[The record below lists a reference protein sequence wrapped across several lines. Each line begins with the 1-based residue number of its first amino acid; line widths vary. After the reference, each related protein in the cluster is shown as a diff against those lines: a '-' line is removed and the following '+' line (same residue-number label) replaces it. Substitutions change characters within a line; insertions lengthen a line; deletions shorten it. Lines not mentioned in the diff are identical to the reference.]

1 MLKQLKRKGIL
12 ALACVISIFSMSV
25 CAFAKPDWPL
35 DTGCQSE
42 AGIVMDLDSGAV
54 LFAQNIHVQEYPA
67 SITKLL
73 TALVVV
79 ENASMDEQGTLSQD
93 AVYNVESG
101 SGNKLQLE
109 EGDVLSVKD
118 CLYVMLIQSSN
129 QAANAL
135 AEHVGGSREAFA
147 DMMNEKAASLGCRE
161 SHFVNPSGLNDP
173 EQLTSAYDM
182 AQIGAAVF
190 GNPTLLEICSTT
202 SATLPPTINNPNG
215 RTYSMEHKLVVTG
228 DSSDE
233 NYYPSAVAGKT
244 GYTSLAGQTLVTYAE
259 QDGRR
264 QVAVTLKSTQRT
276 HYSDTKTILDFGFAR
291 FKNVSVA
298 ENETDYVTGE
308 EPVTIG
314 DETYSPSDLYL
325 DEKAVVTLPNDAQFS
340 DADKYLQTEIPASH
354 PEGAVGRII
363 YTYNDRQIGVAWV
376 YSTKAASAPVS
387 AEDGTDNETA
397 GSENT
402 TDAAKT
408 GTSSTA
414 DKEKKPLKL
423 TKATYIAAGAGVVV
437 LLIAAAV
444 IWFMIQR
451 KQEEERMRVLREK
464 RRKRLADMGCSE
476 EEFERLVNERKNALR
491 ERTMPEPDDDDGS
504 GDEVSDHSEDLPEEY
519 PDDEYD
525 SWEDEHEDDLDDPEE
540 DTDDREKE
548 RKDHYRDADDED
560 IMLQKEL
567 AEEVRSS
574 MLGRKKKTTKKD
586 TDDDIEFID
595 L

>member
-79 ENASMDEQGTLSQD
+79 ENASMDEQVTFSHD

-118 CLYVMLIQSSN
+118 CLYVMLLQSSN

-264 QVAVTLKSTQRT
+264 QVTVTLKSTQRT

-354 PEGAVGRII
+354 PEGAVARII

-444 IWFMIQR
+444 VWFMIQR

-525 SWEDEHEDDLDDPEE
+525 SWEDEHEDDLDDP
-540 DTDDREKE
+540 DEKE
-548 RKDHYRDADDED
+548 DVPGED
-560 IMLQKEL
+560 
-567 AEEVRSS
+567 R
-574 MLGRKKKTTKKD
+574 
-586 TDDDIEFID
+586 
-595 L
+595 

>member
-79 ENASMDEQGTLSQD
+79 ENASMDEQVTFSHD

-118 CLYVMLIQSSN
+118 CLYVMLLQSSN

-190 GNPTLLEICSTT
+190 GNPALLEICSTT

-308 EPVTIG
+308 EAVTIG

-444 IWFMIQR
+444 IWFTIQR

-491 ERTMPEPDDDDGS
+491 ERTMPEPDEEEPENDGS

-525 SWEDEHEDDLDDPEE
+525 SWEDEHEDDLDDP
-540 DTDDREKE
+540 DEKE
-548 RKDHYRDADDED
+548 DVPGED
-560 IMLQKEL
+560 
-567 AEEVRSS
+567 R
-574 MLGRKKKTTKKD
+574 
-586 TDDDIEFID
+586 
-595 L
+595 

>member
-1 MLKQLKRKGIL
+1 MLKQLKRMGFL
-12 ALACVISIFSMSV
+12 ALTCAVSLFTMSL

-42 AGIVMDLDSGAV
+42 AGIVMDMDSGAV

-79 ENASMDEQGTLSQD
+79 ENASMDDQVTFSHD
-93 AVYNVESG
+93 AVYNVEDG

-118 CLYVMLIQSSN
+118 CLYVMLLQSSN

-135 AEHVGGSREAFA
+135 AEHIAGSREAFA

-182 AQIGAAVF
+182 AQIGSAVF
-190 GNPTLLEICSTT
+190 NNQTLLEICSAT

-215 RTYSMEHKLVVTG
+215 RTYSMEHKLVVT
-228 DSSDE
+228 DNSDDE

-276 HYSDTKTILDFGFAR
+276 HYSDTKTILEFGFAR

-298 ENETDYVTGE
+298 ENETNYVTGD

-314 DETYSPSDLYL
+314 DTTYEPSDLYL
-325 DEKAVVTLPNDAQFS
+325 DEKAVITLPNDAQFS
-340 DADKYLQTEIPASH
+340 DADQYLQTEIPANH
-354 PEGAVGRII
+354 PDGAVGRII

-376 YSTKAASAPVS
+376 YSKTAVS
-387 AEDGTDNETA
+387 AAAVSEES
-397 GSENT
+397 SENT
-402 TDAAKT
+402 EAESTAST
-408 GTSSTA
+408 GTDTA
-414 DKEKKPLKL
+414 DSNTNGTPSDVNETKKDKKPLEL
-423 TKATYIAAGAGVVV
+423 TKGTWIAIGIGAAILLVV
-437 LLIAAAV
+437 LIISWIML
-444 IWFMIQR
+444 QR
-451 KQEEERMRVLREK
+451 KKEEERMRILREK

-476 EEFERLVNERKNALR
+476 EEFERLVNERKSALR
-491 ERTMPEPDDDDGS
+491 ERPLPEPD
-504 GDEVSDHSEDLPEEY
+504 EE
-519 PDDEYD
+519 EI
-525 SWEDEHEDDLDDPEE
+525 EEAEDDAIEPYLEEEDVQEEPADVVDTDIDPEE
-540 DTDDREKE
+540 PQEEDD
-548 RKDHYRDADDED
+548 APLED
-560 IMLQKEL
+560 K
-567 AEEVRSS
+567 
-574 MLGRKKKTTKKD
+574 
-586 TDDDIEFID
+586 
-595 L
+595 

>member
-79 ENASMDEQGTLSQD
+79 ENASMDEQVTFSHD

-118 CLYVMLIQSSN
+118 CLYVMLLQSSN

-298 ENETDYVTGE
+298 ENETNYVTGE

-525 SWEDEHEDDLDDPEE
+525 SWEDEHEDDLDDP
-540 DTDDREKE
+540 DEKE
-548 RKDHYRDADDED
+548 DVPGED
-560 IMLQKEL
+560 
-567 AEEVRSS
+567 R
-574 MLGRKKKTTKKD
+574 
-586 TDDDIEFID
+586 
-595 L
+595 

>member
-79 ENASMDEQGTLSQD
+79 ENASMDEQVTFSHD

-118 CLYVMLIQSSN
+118 CLYVMLLQSSN

-354 PEGAVGRII
+354 PEGAVARII

-387 AEDGTDNETA
+387 AEDGPDNETA

-444 IWFMIQR
+444 VWFMIQR
-451 KQEEERMRVLREK
+451 KQEEEQMRVLREK

-525 SWEDEHEDDLDDPEE
+525 SWEDEHEDDLDDP
-540 DTDDREKE
+540 DEKE
-548 RKDHYRDADDED
+548 DVPGED
-560 IMLQKEL
+560 
-567 AEEVRSS
+567 R
-574 MLGRKKKTTKKD
+574 
-586 TDDDIEFID
+586 
-595 L
+595 

>member
-12 ALACVISIFSMSV
+12 AFACVISIFSISV

-79 ENASMDEQGTLSQD
+79 ENASMDEQVTFSHD

-118 CLYVMLIQSSN
+118 CLYVMLLQSSN

-135 AEHVGGSREAFA
+135 AEHVAGSREAFA
-147 DMMNEKAASLGCRE
+147 DMMNEKASSLGCRE

-182 AQIGAAVF
+182 AQIGSAVF
-190 GNPTLLEICSTT
+190 SNPTLLEICSTT

-298 ENETDYVTGE
+298 ENETDYVTGD

-354 PEGAVGRII
+354 PEGAVARII

-387 AEDGTDNETA
+387 AEDSSATETTD
-397 GSENT
+397 SENT
-402 TDAAKT
+402 TDAEKT
-408 GTSSTA
+408 GTPSTA
-414 DKEKKPLKL
+414 DKEKKTLKL

-437 LLIAAAV
+437 LLIVAAV
-444 IWFMIQR
+444 IWFVIQR

-464 RRKRLADMGCSE
+464 RRKRLAEMGCSE

-491 ERTMPEPDDDDGS
+491 DRGIPELDEEEADADNGEFDEDGEEIPQDLEDDLEEPETDGS
-504 GDEVSDHSEDLPEEY
+504 DGEDPNEPNLDDTEDFSDEEY
-519 PDDEYD
+519 PDEEYD
-525 SWEDEHEDDLDDPEE
+525 SLDDNEEEDLDDP
-540 DTDDREKE
+540 D
-548 RKDHYRDADDED
+548 
-560 IMLQKEL
+560 
-567 AEEVRSS
+567 
-574 MLGRKKKTTKKD
+574 KKD
-586 TDDDIEFID
+586 DVPGEDR
-595 L
+595 

>member
-79 ENASMDEQGTLSQD
+79 ENASMDEQVTFSHD

-118 CLYVMLIQSSN
+118 CLYVMLLQSSN

-135 AEHVGGSREAFA
+135 ADHVGGSREAFA

-354 PEGAVGRII
+354 PEGAVARII

-491 ERTMPEPDDDDGS
+491 ERTMPEPNDDGS

-525 SWEDEHEDDLDDPEE
+525 SWEDEHEDDLDDP
-540 DTDDREKE
+540 DEKE
-548 RKDHYRDADDED
+548 DVPGED
-560 IMLQKEL
+560 
-567 AEEVRSS
+567 R
-574 MLGRKKKTTKKD
+574 
-586 TDDDIEFID
+586 
-595 L
+595 

>member
-79 ENASMDEQGTLSQD
+79 ENASMDEQVTFSHD

-118 CLYVMLIQSSN
+118 CLYVMLLQSSN

-314 DETYSPSDLYL
+314 DETCSPSDLYL

-525 SWEDEHEDDLDDPEE
+525 SWEDEHEDDLDDP
-540 DTDDREKE
+540 DEKE
-548 RKDHYRDADDED
+548 DVPGED
-560 IMLQKEL
+560 
-567 AEEVRSS
+567 R
-574 MLGRKKKTTKKD
+574 
-586 TDDDIEFID
+586 
-595 L
+595 

>member
-79 ENASMDEQGTLSQD
+79 ENASMDEQVTFSHD

-118 CLYVMLIQSSN
+118 CLYVMLLQSSN

-354 PEGAVGRII
+354 PEGAVARII

-525 SWEDEHEDDLDDPEE
+525 SWEDEHEDDLDDP
-540 DTDDREKE
+540 DEKE
-548 RKDHYRDADDED
+548 DVPGED
-560 IMLQKEL
+560 K
-567 AEEVRSS
+567 
-574 MLGRKKKTTKKD
+574 
-586 TDDDIEFID
+586 
-595 L
+595 

>member
-79 ENASMDEQGTLSQD
+79 ENASMDEQVTFSHD

-118 CLYVMLIQSSN
+118 CLYVMLLQSSN

-340 DADKYLQTEIPASH
+340 DADQYLQTEIPASH
-354 PEGAVGRII
+354 PEGAVGRLI

-525 SWEDEHEDDLDDPEE
+525 SWEDEHEDDLDDP
-540 DTDDREKE
+540 DEKE
-548 RKDHYRDADDED
+548 DVPGED
-560 IMLQKEL
+560 
-567 AEEVRSS
+567 R
-574 MLGRKKKTTKKD
+574 
-586 TDDDIEFID
+586 
-595 L
+595 

>member
-79 ENASMDEQGTLSQD
+79 ENASMDEQVTFSHD

-118 CLYVMLIQSSN
+118 CLYVMLLQSSN

-376 YSTKAASAPVS
+376 YSTKAASASVS

-491 ERTMPEPDDDDGS
+491 ERTMPEPDDDGS

-525 SWEDEHEDDLDDPEE
+525 SWEDEHEDDLDDP
-540 DTDDREKE
+540 DEKE
-548 RKDHYRDADDED
+548 DVPGED
-560 IMLQKEL
+560 
-567 AEEVRSS
+567 R
-574 MLGRKKKTTKKD
+574 
-586 TDDDIEFID
+586 
-595 L
+595 

>member
-1 MLKQLKRKGIL
+1 MLKQLKRMGFL
-12 ALACVISIFSMSV
+12 ALTCAVSLFTMSL

-42 AGIVMDLDSGAV
+42 AGIVMDMDSGAV

-79 ENASMDEQGTLSQD
+79 ENTSMDDQVTFSHD
-93 AVYNVESG
+93 AVYNVEDG

-118 CLYVMLIQSSN
+118 CLYVMLLQSSN

-135 AEHVGGSREAFA
+135 AEHVAGSREAFA

-161 SHFVNPSGLNDP
+161 SHFANPSGLNDP

-190 GNPTLLEICSTT
+190 NNSTLLEICSATG
-202 SATLPPTINNPNG
+202 ATLPPTINNSNG
-215 RTYSMEHKLVVTG
+215 RTYSMEHKLVVT
-228 DSSDE
+228 DNSEDE

-259 QDGRR
+259 QNGRR

-276 HYSDTKTILDFGFAR
+276 HYSDTKTILEFGFAR

-298 ENETDYVTGE
+298 ENETAYVTGD
-308 EPVTIG
+308 EPVAIG
-314 DETYSPSDLYL
+314 DATYEPSDLYV
-325 DEKAVVTLPNDAQFS
+325 DEKAVITLPNDAQFS
-340 DADKYLQTEIPASH
+340 DADQYLQTEIPDNH
-354 PEGAVGRII
+354 PNGAVGRII

-376 YSTKAASAPVS
+376 YSRTAVSTAVSEESSANTESTVS
-387 AEDGTDNETA
+387 TESDTA
-397 GSENT
+397 DSNN
-402 TDAAKT
+402 
-408 GTSSTA
+408 SSTPSDINDA
-414 DKEKKPLKL
+414 KKDKKPFKL
-423 TKATYIAAGAGVVV
+423 TKGTWIAVGSGAAVLLVV
-437 LLIAAAV
+437 LIISWIML
-444 IWFMIQR
+444 QR
-451 KQEEERMRVLREK
+451 KKEEERMRILREK

-491 ERTMPEPDDDDGS
+491 ERPLPQPDEEEIE
-504 GDEVSDHSEDLPEEY
+504 EVQEESYEDLEE
-519 PDDEYD
+519 EA
-525 SWEDEHEDDLDDPEE
+525 DPEE
-540 DTDDREKE
+540 DK
-548 RKDHYRDADDED
+548 
-560 IMLQKEL
+560 
-567 AEEVRSS
+567 
-574 MLGRKKKTTKKD
+574 
-586 TDDDIEFID
+586 
-595 L
+595 

>member
-79 ENASMDEQGTLSQD
+79 ENASMDEQVTFSHD

-118 CLYVMLIQSSN
+118 CLYVMLLQSSN

-354 PEGAVGRII
+354 PEGAVARII

-414 DKEKKPLKL
+414 DNEKKPLKL

-491 ERTMPEPDDDDGS
+491 ERTMSEPDDDDGS

-525 SWEDEHEDDLDDPEE
+525 SWEDEHEDDLDDP
-540 DTDDREKE
+540 DEKE
-548 RKDHYRDADDED
+548 DVPGED
-560 IMLQKEL
+560 
-567 AEEVRSS
+567 R
-574 MLGRKKKTTKKD
+574 
-586 TDDDIEFID
+586 
-595 L
+595 

>member
-79 ENASMDEQGTLSQD
+79 ENASMDEQVTFSHD

-118 CLYVMLIQSSN
+118 CLYVMLLQSSN

-354 PEGAVGRII
+354 PEGAVARTI

-444 IWFMIQR
+444 VWFMIQR

-525 SWEDEHEDDLDDPEE
+525 SWEDEHEDDLDDP
-540 DTDDREKE
+540 DEKE
-548 RKDHYRDADDED
+548 DVPGED
-560 IMLQKEL
+560 
-567 AEEVRSS
+567 R
-574 MLGRKKKTTKKD
+574 
-586 TDDDIEFID
+586 
-595 L
+595 

>member
-79 ENASMDEQGTLSQD
+79 ENASMDEQVTFSHD

-118 CLYVMLIQSSN
+118 CLYVMLLQSSN

-437 LLIAAAV
+437 LLIAASV

-525 SWEDEHEDDLDDPEE
+525 SWEDEHEDDLDDP
-540 DTDDREKE
+540 DEKE
-548 RKDHYRDADDED
+548 DVPGED
-560 IMLQKEL
+560 
-567 AEEVRSS
+567 R
-574 MLGRKKKTTKKD
+574 
-586 TDDDIEFID
+586 
-595 L
+595 

>member
-79 ENASMDEQGTLSQD
+79 ENASMDEQVTFSHD

-118 CLYVMLIQSSN
+118 CLYVMLLQSSN

-354 PEGAVGRII
+354 PEGAVARII

-444 IWFMIQR
+444 VWFMIQR

-519 PDDEYD
+519 LDDEYD
-525 SWEDEHEDDLDDPEE
+525 SWEDEHEDDLDDP
-540 DTDDREKE
+540 DEKE
-548 RKDHYRDADDED
+548 DVPGED
-560 IMLQKEL
+560 
-567 AEEVRSS
+567 R
-574 MLGRKKKTTKKD
+574 
-586 TDDDIEFID
+586 
-595 L
+595 

>member
-79 ENASMDEQGTLSQD
+79 ENASMDEQVTFSHD

-118 CLYVMLIQSSN
+118 CLYVMLLQSSN

-228 DSSDE
+228 DSSNE

-354 PEGAVGRII
+354 PEGAVARII

-444 IWFMIQR
+444 VWFMIQR
-451 KQEEERMRVLREK
+451 KQEEEQMRVLREK

-525 SWEDEHEDDLDDPEE
+525 SWEDEHEDDLDDP
-540 DTDDREKE
+540 DEKE
-548 RKDHYRDADDED
+548 DVPGED
-560 IMLQKEL
+560 
-567 AEEVRSS
+567 R
-574 MLGRKKKTTKKD
+574 
-586 TDDDIEFID
+586 
-595 L
+595 

>member
-79 ENASMDEQGTLSQD
+79 ENASMDEQVTFSHD

-118 CLYVMLIQSSN
+118 CLYVMLLQSSN

-354 PEGAVGRII
+354 PEGAVARII

-444 IWFMIQR
+444 VWFMIQR

-491 ERTMPEPDDDDGS
+491 ERTMSEPDDDDGS

-525 SWEDEHEDDLDDPEE
+525 SWEDEHEDDLDDP
-540 DTDDREKE
+540 DEKE
-548 RKDHYRDADDED
+548 DVPGED
-560 IMLQKEL
+560 
-567 AEEVRSS
+567 R
-574 MLGRKKKTTKKD
+574 
-586 TDDDIEFID
+586 
-595 L
+595 

>member
-1 MLKQLKRKGIL
+1 MLKQMKRKGIL

-79 ENASMDEQGTLSQD
+79 ENASMDEQVTFSHD

-118 CLYVMLIQSSN
+118 CLYVMLLQSSN

-325 DEKAVVTLPNDAQFS
+325 DEKAVVTLPNDAKFS

-354 PEGAVGRII
+354 PEGAVARII

-491 ERTMPEPDDDDGS
+491 ERTMSEPDDDDGS

-525 SWEDEHEDDLDDPEE
+525 SWEDEHEDDLDDP
-540 DTDDREKE
+540 DEKE
-548 RKDHYRDADDED
+548 DVPGED
-560 IMLQKEL
+560 
-567 AEEVRSS
+567 R
-574 MLGRKKKTTKKD
+574 
-586 TDDDIEFID
+586 
-595 L
+595 

>member
-79 ENASMDEQGTLSQD
+79 ENTSMDEQVTFSHD

-118 CLYVMLIQSSN
+118 CLYVMLLQSSN

-354 PEGAVGRII
+354 PEGAVARII

-387 AEDGTDNETA
+387 AEDGPDNETA

-414 DKEKKPLKL
+414 DKEKKTLKL

-491 ERTMPEPDDDDGS
+491 ERTMSEPDENDGS

-525 SWEDEHEDDLDDPEE
+525 SWEDEHEDDLDDP
-540 DTDDREKE
+540 DEKE
-548 RKDHYRDADDED
+548 DVPGED
-560 IMLQKEL
+560 
-567 AEEVRSS
+567 R
-574 MLGRKKKTTKKD
+574 
-586 TDDDIEFID
+586 
-595 L
+595 

>member
-79 ENASMDEQGTLSQD
+79 ENASMDEQVTFSHD

-118 CLYVMLIQSSN
+118 CLYVMLLQSSN

-135 AEHVGGSREAFA
+135 AEHVGGSRETFA

-354 PEGAVGRII
+354 PEGAVARII

-491 ERTMPEPDDDDGS
+491 ERTMPEPNDDGS

-525 SWEDEHEDDLDDPEE
+525 SWEDEHEDDLDDP
-540 DTDDREKE
+540 DEKE
-548 RKDHYRDADDED
+548 DVPGED
-560 IMLQKEL
+560 
-567 AEEVRSS
+567 R
-574 MLGRKKKTTKKD
+574 
-586 TDDDIEFID
+586 
-595 L
+595 

>member
-79 ENASMDEQGTLSQD
+79 ENTSMDEQVTFSHD

-118 CLYVMLIQSSN
+118 CLYVMLLQSSN

-354 PEGAVGRII
+354 PEGAVARII

-491 ERTMPEPDDDDGS
+491 ERTMSEPDDDDGS

-525 SWEDEHEDDLDDPEE
+525 SWEDEHEDDLDDP
-540 DTDDREKE
+540 DEKE
-548 RKDHYRDADDED
+548 DVPGED
-560 IMLQKEL
+560 
-567 AEEVRSS
+567 R
-574 MLGRKKKTTKKD
+574 
-586 TDDDIEFID
+586 
-595 L
+595 

>member
-79 ENASMDEQGTLSQD
+79 ENASMDEQVTFSHD

-118 CLYVMLIQSSN
+118 CLYVMLLQSSN

-354 PEGAVGRII
+354 PEGAVARII

-414 DKEKKPLKL
+414 DKEKKPLKI

-525 SWEDEHEDDLDDPEE
+525 SWEDEHEDDLDDP
-540 DTDDREKE
+540 DEKE
-548 RKDHYRDADDED
+548 DVPGED
-560 IMLQKEL
+560 
-567 AEEVRSS
+567 R
-574 MLGRKKKTTKKD
+574 
-586 TDDDIEFID
+586 
-595 L
+595 

>member
-79 ENASMDEQGTLSQD
+79 ENASMDEQVTFSHD

-118 CLYVMLIQSSN
+118 CLYVMLLQSSN

-276 HYSDTKTILDFGFAR
+276 HYSDTKTILNFGFAR

-354 PEGAVGRII
+354 PEGAVARII

-491 ERTMPEPDDDDGS
+491 ERTMSEPDENDGS

-525 SWEDEHEDDLDDPEE
+525 SWEDEHEDDLDDP
-540 DTDDREKE
+540 DEKE
-548 RKDHYRDADDED
+548 DVPGED
-560 IMLQKEL
+560 
-567 AEEVRSS
+567 R
-574 MLGRKKKTTKKD
+574 
-586 TDDDIEFID
+586 
-595 L
+595 

>member
-67 SITKLL
+67 SITKLS

-79 ENASMDEQGTLSQD
+79 ENASMDEQVTFSHD

-118 CLYVMLIQSSN
+118 CLYVMLLQSSN

-354 PEGAVGRII
+354 PEGAVARII

-525 SWEDEHEDDLDDPEE
+525 SWEDEHEDDLDDP
-540 DTDDREKE
+540 DEKE
-548 RKDHYRDADDED
+548 DVPGED
-560 IMLQKEL
+560 
-567 AEEVRSS
+567 R
-574 MLGRKKKTTKKD
+574 
-586 TDDDIEFID
+586 
-595 L
+595 

>member
-79 ENASMDEQGTLSQD
+79 ENASMDEQVTFSHD

-118 CLYVMLIQSSN
+118 CLYVMLLQSSN

-298 ENETDYVTGE
+298 ENETDYVRGE

-354 PEGAVGRII
+354 PEGAVARII

-525 SWEDEHEDDLDDPEE
+525 SWEDEHEDDLDDP
-540 DTDDREKE
+540 DEKE
-548 RKDHYRDADDED
+548 DVPGED
-560 IMLQKEL
+560 
-567 AEEVRSS
+567 R
-574 MLGRKKKTTKKD
+574 
-586 TDDDIEFID
+586 
-595 L
+595 

>member
-79 ENASMDEQGTLSQD
+79 ENASMDEQVTFSHD

-118 CLYVMLIQSSN
+118 CLYVMLLQSSN

-298 ENETDYVTGE
+298 ENETDYVTDYVTGE

-354 PEGAVGRII
+354 PEGAVARII

-491 ERTMPEPDDDDGS
+491 ERTMSEPDENDGS
-504 GDEVSDHSEDLPEEY
+504 GDEVSDHSEDLSEEY

-525 SWEDEHEDDLDDPEE
+525 SWEDEHEDDLDDP
-540 DTDDREKE
+540 DEKE
-548 RKDHYRDADDED
+548 DVPGED
-560 IMLQKEL
+560 
-567 AEEVRSS
+567 R
-574 MLGRKKKTTKKD
+574 
-586 TDDDIEFID
+586 
-595 L
+595 

>member
-79 ENASMDEQGTLSQD
+79 ENASMDEQVTFSHD

-118 CLYVMLIQSSN
+118 CLYVMLLQSSN

-451 KQEEERMRVLREK
+451 EQEEERMRVLREK

-525 SWEDEHEDDLDDPEE
+525 SWEDEHEDDLDDP
-540 DTDDREKE
+540 DEKE
-548 RKDHYRDADDED
+548 DVPGED
-560 IMLQKEL
+560 
-567 AEEVRSS
+567 R
-574 MLGRKKKTTKKD
+574 
-586 TDDDIEFID
+586 
-595 L
+595 

>member
-79 ENASMDEQGTLSQD
+79 ENASMDEQVTFSHD

-118 CLYVMLIQSSN
+118 CLYVMLLQSSN

-233 NYYPSAVAGKT
+233 HYYPSAVAGKT

-354 PEGAVGRII
+354 PEGAVARII

-525 SWEDEHEDDLDDPEE
+525 SWEDEHEDDLDDP
-540 DTDDREKE
+540 DEKE
-548 RKDHYRDADDED
+548 DVPGED
-560 IMLQKEL
+560 
-567 AEEVRSS
+567 R
-574 MLGRKKKTTKKD
+574 
-586 TDDDIEFID
+586 
-595 L
+595 

>member
-79 ENASMDEQGTLSQD
+79 ENASMDEQVTFSHD

-118 CLYVMLIQSSN
+118 CLYVMLLQSSN

-325 DEKAVVTLPNDAQFS
+325 DEKAVVTLPNDAKFS

-354 PEGAVGRII
+354 PEGAVARII

-491 ERTMPEPDDDDGS
+491 ERTMSEPDDDDGS

-525 SWEDEHEDDLDDPEE
+525 SWEDEHEDDLDDP
-540 DTDDREKE
+540 DEKE
-548 RKDHYRDADDED
+548 DVPNDPKED
-560 IMLQKEL
+560 K
-567 AEEVRSS
+567 
-574 MLGRKKKTTKKD
+574 
-586 TDDDIEFID
+586 
-595 L
+595 

>member
-79 ENASMDEQGTLSQD
+79 ENASMDEQVTFSHD

-118 CLYVMLIQSSN
+118 CLYVMLLQSSN

-291 FKNVSVA
+291 FKNESVA

-354 PEGAVGRII
+354 PEGAVARII

-525 SWEDEHEDDLDDPEE
+525 SWEDEHEDDLDDP
-540 DTDDREKE
+540 DEKE
-548 RKDHYRDADDED
+548 DVPGED
-560 IMLQKEL
+560 
-567 AEEVRSS
+567 R
-574 MLGRKKKTTKKD
+574 
-586 TDDDIEFID
+586 
-595 L
+595 

>member
-79 ENASMDEQGTLSQD
+79 ENASMDEQVTFSHD

-118 CLYVMLIQSSN
+118 CLYVMLLQSSN

-354 PEGAVGRII
+354 PEGAVARII

-376 YSTKAASAPVS
+376 YSTKAASAPGS

-525 SWEDEHEDDLDDPEE
+525 SWEDEHEDDLDDP
-540 DTDDREKE
+540 DEKE
-548 RKDHYRDADDED
+548 DVPGED
-560 IMLQKEL
+560 
-567 AEEVRSS
+567 R
-574 MLGRKKKTTKKD
+574 
-586 TDDDIEFID
+586 
-595 L
+595 

>member
-1 MLKQLKRKGIL
+1 MLKQLKRMGLL
-12 ALACVISIFSMSV
+12 ALTCAVSFFTMSL

-42 AGIVMDLDSGAV
+42 AGIVMDMDSGAV

-79 ENASMDEQGTLSQD
+79 ENASMDDQVTFSHD
-93 AVYNVESG
+93 AVYNVEDG

-118 CLYVMLIQSSN
+118 SLYVMLLQSSN

-135 AEHVGGSREAFA
+135 AEHVAGSREAFA
-147 DMMNEKAASLGCRE
+147 DMMNETAASLGCRE

-190 GNPTLLEICSTT
+190 NNPTLLEICSAT

-215 RTYSMEHKLVVTG
+215 RTYSMEHKLVVT
-228 DSSDE
+228 DNSDDE

-259 QDGRR
+259 QNGRR

-276 HYSDTKTILDFGFAR
+276 HYSDTKTILEFGFAR

-298 ENETDYVTGE
+298 ENETAYVTGD

-314 DETYSPSDLYL
+314 DTTYEPSDLYL
-325 DEKAVVTLPNDAQFS
+325 DEKAVITLPNDAQFS
-340 DADKYLQTEIPASH
+340 DADQYLQTEIPASH
-354 PEGAVGRII
+354 PDGAVGRII

-376 YSTKAASAPVS
+376 FSTKAVSASAS
-387 AEDGTDNETA
+387 DES
-397 GSENT
+397 SENT
-402 TDAAKT
+402 ESTDSAEA
-408 GTSSTA
+408 GTA
-414 DKEKKPLKL
+414 DTNKNGTPSDVKDTKKDKKPLKL
-423 TKATYIAAGAGVVV
+423 TKGAWIAVGIVAAV
-437 LLIAAAV
+437 LLVALI
-444 IWFMIQR
+444 ISWILIQR
-451 KQEEERMRVLREK
+451 KKEEERMRMLREK
-464 RRKRLADMGCSE
+464 RRKRLADIGCSE

-491 ERTMPEPDDDDGS
+491 DRP
-504 GDEVSDHSEDLPEEY
+504 LPE
-519 PDDEYD
+519 
-525 SWEDEHEDDLDDPEE
+525 PEE
-540 DTDDREKE
+540 DTSEEMDETLDESFE
-548 RKDHYRDADDED
+548 EDED
-560 IMLQKEL
+560 TQEDK
-567 AEEVRSS
+567 
-574 MLGRKKKTTKKD
+574 
-586 TDDDIEFID
+586 
-595 L
+595 

>member
-79 ENASMDEQGTLSQD
+79 ENASMDEQVTFSHD

-118 CLYVMLIQSSN
+118 CLYVMLLQSSN

-291 FKNVSVA
+291 FKNISVA

-354 PEGAVGRII
+354 PEGAVARII

-387 AEDGTDNETA
+387 AEDGPDNETA

-444 IWFMIQR
+444 VWFMIQR
-451 KQEEERMRVLREK
+451 KQEEEQMRVLREK

-525 SWEDEHEDDLDDPEE
+525 SWEDEHEDDLDDP
-540 DTDDREKE
+540 DEKE
-548 RKDHYRDADDED
+548 DVPGED
-560 IMLQKEL
+560 
-567 AEEVRSS
+567 R
-574 MLGRKKKTTKKD
+574 
-586 TDDDIEFID
+586 
-595 L
+595 

>member
-79 ENASMDEQGTLSQD
+79 ENASMDEQVTFSHD

-118 CLYVMLIQSSN
+118 CLYVMLLQSSN

-354 PEGAVGRII
+354 PEGAVARII

-464 RRKRLADMGCSE
+464 RRKRLADLGCSE

-525 SWEDEHEDDLDDPEE
+525 SWEDEHEDDLDDP
-540 DTDDREKE
+540 DEKE
-548 RKDHYRDADDED
+548 DVPGED
-560 IMLQKEL
+560 
-567 AEEVRSS
+567 R
-574 MLGRKKKTTKKD
+574 
-586 TDDDIEFID
+586 
-595 L
+595 